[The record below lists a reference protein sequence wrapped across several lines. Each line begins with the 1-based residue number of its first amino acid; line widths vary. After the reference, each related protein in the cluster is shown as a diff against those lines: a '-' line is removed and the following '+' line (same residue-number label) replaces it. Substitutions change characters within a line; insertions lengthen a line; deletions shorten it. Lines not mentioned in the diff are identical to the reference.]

1 MPRLRVYS
9 ARTAEELEHAR
20 ILLLEEAGGGDVD
33 ELPGPF
39 APPRGR
45 LLVAERDGRLA
56 GCVTLAPLDGA
67 VCAMSRLYVRA
78 GERRHG
84 IGRQLA
90 ASAFHEACVIGYRAV
105 RCSSGA
111 FVALSTR
118 DK

>member
-1 MPRLRVYS
+1 MLRLYS

-20 ILLLEEAGGGDVD
+20 ILLLEEAGGLDVE

-45 LLVAERDGRLA
+45 LLVAEWDGRLA
-56 GCVTLAPLDGA
+56 GCVAIAPLDGA

-78 GERRHG
+78 AERRHG
-84 IGRQLA
+84 IGRRLA

-111 FVALSTR
+111 VVALSTR
-118 DK
+118 DR

>member
-1 MPRLRVYS
+1 MLRVYT

-20 ILLLEEAGGGDVD
+20 ILLLEEAAGPDVG
-33 ELPGPF
+33 ELPGPY

-45 LLVAERDGRLA
+45 LLVAEWQGRLA
-56 GCVTLAPLDGA
+56 GCVTIAPLDGP

-78 GERRHG
+78 AERQHG
-84 IGRQLA
+84 IGRRLA

-118 DK
+118 DR

>member
-1 MPRLRVYS
+1 MIRLYS

-20 ILLLEEAGGGDVD
+20 ILLLEEAGGREVD

-45 LLVAERDGRLA
+45 LLLAEWHGRLA
-56 GCVTLAPLDGA
+56 GCVAIAPLDGS

-78 GERRHG
+78 SERRHG
-84 IGRQLA
+84 IGRRLA
-90 ASAFHEACVIGYRAV
+90 ASAFHEACVMGYRAV

-111 FVALSTR
+111 LVALSTR